1 MFARVSIPVGE
12 SDLLVIPLSAVIHSG
27 QLTRIYI
34 VDDAQ
39 TAKFR
44 LIRTGRTFGES
55 TEVLSGLKQGDRY
68 VPAPPPNLINGM
80 KVEMDS

>member
-12 SDLLVIPLSAVIHSG
+12 SGLLLIPLTAVIHSG
-27 QLTRIYI
+27 QLTGIYI
-34 VDDAQ
+34 VDDTQ

-55 TEVLSGLKQGDRY
+55 IEVLSGIKQGDRY
-68 VPAPPPNLINGM
+68 VTAPPPTLINGM
-80 KVEMDS
+80 KVGIDS